1 MAKPGVYPYDEY
13 YRDFQI
19 IDMNGDGKILNWKH
33 FVRTGLNSN
42 YIKRIDTLINYNFI
56 PYDETRYFIAEHR
69 NVHKEYDETYMSAYS
84 MDHRLL
90 WRKKIGEDNY
100 IKSGFKMKDG
110 SLFLWQE
117 DSLSQ
122 RVSDPLYLHSSML
135 KINIEGSILNIRP
148 VNLHD
153 FWYYYSYTYLD
164 NGRLVIK
171 TWGGDGGMATKL
183 HYLDENLNLSGT
195 KIISQV
201 FFSVISGLVSDGKYI
216 YYCFTSGGGLA
227 YKQPFEFYKIDTNF
241 NVVWR
246 KTFFKDSIFCY
257 VTPDIGLIRT
267 SDNGFLISGI
277 IGDFTDAHIKLNGN
291 GDLEMPPSGGDAC
304 QMAYPNPA
312 NRMLHIAH
320 PGIESE
326 SFRIEVSDMLGHV
339 LISQPTTRSQEDL
352 NISLLANGL
361 YIYRLFDKSKI
372 YCQGKFVKY

>member
-1 MAKPGVYPYDEY
+1 
-13 YRDFQI
+13 
-19 IDMNGDGKILNWKH
+19 
-33 FVRTGLNSN
+33 
-42 YIKRIDTLINYNFI
+42 
-56 PYDETRYFIAEHR
+56 
-69 NVHKEYDETYMSAYS
+69 

-117 DSLSQ
+117 DSLS
-122 RVSDPLYLHSSML
+122 RNVIDPVYLHSSML
-135 KINIEGSILNIRP
+135 KLDTAGNVLMLKN
-148 VNLHD
+148 VNGHD
-153 FWYYYSYTYLD
+153 FRDYQSYTYLSD
-164 NGRLVIK
+164 GRLVIK

-183 HYLDENLNLSGT
+183 HYLDESLNLSGT
-195 KIISQV
+195 KIMSQI
-201 FFSVISGLVSDGKYI
+201 FFSLISGLVSDGKYI

-241 NVVWR
+241 NVAWR
-246 KTFFKDSIFCY
+246 KTFFNDSSGGCY
-257 VTPDIGLIRT
+257 VTPDFGLIRT

-277 IGDFTDAHIKLNGN
+277 IGYITDAHIKLNEN
-291 GDLEMPPSGGDAC
+291 GDLEMPPPGGDAC

-312 NRMLHIAH
+312 NSMLHIAH
-320 PGIESE
+320 PGIGSE
-326 SFRIEVSDMLGHV
+326 SLRIEVSDMLGHV
-339 LISQPTTRSQEDL
+339 LISQPTARSQEDL